1 MLGEVTPDL
10 LTKNTPA
17 NHRNRGI
24 LLLVFEKESFVSA
37 DLGSSNSLCLKEPL
51 PAELEIREDFNIKI
65 YDCRKGNYTDNPCDY
80 PRVAGYQPYNLN
92 L

>member
-1 MLGEVTPDL
+1 MTKILYFVYQQGNAMHDQCYGGSRNLMLGEVTPDL

-17 NHRNRGI
+17 NHRKRDS
-24 LLLVFEKESFVSA
+24 LLLVLEKESFVSK

-65 YDCRKGNYTDNPCDY
+65 
-80 PRVAGYQPYNLN
+80 
-92 L
+92 